1 MSNKKITIKDLTDDD
16 EMNAL
21 GDLIFN
27 SNVDVAEENDGIGPY
42 EFWGQRGNDKGT
54 DFLIIDDE
62 DVFSIST
69 KASNKSVEDIVKILR
84 DSLPDSRTIKQGGD
98 DYHDGLSLELKLAID
113 KPKIEDDTFTC
124 EITWEDTS
132 IF

>member
-1 MSNKKITIKDLTDDD
+1 MSNREITIKDLADDD

-21 GDLIFN
+21 GDLISD
-27 SNVDVAEENDGIGPY
+27 SNVDVSKENNGIGHY

-62 DVFSIST
+62 DVFSISAKT
-69 KASNKSVEDIVKILR
+69 SNKSVEDIVKILK

-98 DYHDGLSLELKLAID
+98 DYHEGLSLELKLAINR
-113 KPKIEDDTFTC
+113 PKIEDDTFTC